1 MEDIKGIISE
11 LTQTRFKD
19 EMEGLKV
26 LEQWETIAG
35 SRLSALSQ
43 PVFIRNGT
51 LFVVVENSVALQE
64 MIYSKQNI
72 LKNINTQKKL
82 PYIKDVKF
90 NIRAKQER

>member
-43 PVFIRNGT
+43 PIFIRNKT

-72 LKNINTQKKL
+72 LKNINTQKEL